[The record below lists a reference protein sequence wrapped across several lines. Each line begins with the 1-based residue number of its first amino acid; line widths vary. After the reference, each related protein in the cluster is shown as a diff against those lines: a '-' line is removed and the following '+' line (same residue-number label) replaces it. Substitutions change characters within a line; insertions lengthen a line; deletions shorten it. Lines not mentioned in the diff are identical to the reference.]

1 MRVSAEYTSIFK
13 TVTPYPLYV
22 LLLLIVSRNGYFD
35 HWTFPTS
42 LILAYVFMF
51 TYSTLCSMQLWSSAS
66 KLRNEV
72 LENLEEESRTAYLE
86 GDTILAS
93 NIEQIMQ
100 EVKALKKG
108 AFGSWTDQPIWYT
121 LLYPLGG
128 VTILSFLDFM
138 AGR

>member
-1 MRVSAEYTSIFK
+1 MRVSAEYTTIFK
-13 TVTPYPLYV
+13 TITPYPLYV

-35 HWTFPTS
+35 HWTFPAP
-42 LILAYVFMF
+42 LILAYIIMF
-51 TYSTLCSMQLWSSAS
+51 TYSTLCSMQLWSSGN

-72 LENLEEESRTAYLE
+72 LANLEEESRAAYLE
-86 GDTILAS
+86 GDTIVAS
-93 NIEQIMQ
+93 NIETIMQ

-108 AFGSWTDQPIWYT
+108 AFGSWRDQPIWNT
-121 LLYPLGG
+121 ILYPLGG